1 MLDRAEDLTT
11 RQTFLLSMLALG
23 ATTVGYVVAI
33 WL

>member
-11 RQTFLLSMLALG
+11 RQTLLLSVLALG